1 MDEYCIQQWV
11 NFTHGLEMV
20 HYDSPISRKNAAGD
34 EVTCYGTQKKGV
46 FDIKYRVYRGMGL
59 ATINPTLSVWM
70 WDD

>member
-1 MDEYCIQQWV
+1 MAWRW
-11 NFTHGLEMV
+11 FTMIHS
-20 HYDSPISRKNAAGD
+20 SPEKNAAGD

>member
-1 MDEYCIQQWV
+1 MI
-11 NFTHGLEMV
+11 HS
-20 HYDSPISRKNAAGD
+20 SPEKNAAGD